1 MSDPRASEF
10 GLARITDWSAFAR
23 LRAEWNALV
32 AQCARPSVFLTHE
45 WFDAAWQW
53 KGRESSLSILCARRA
68 EQLVGALPLVASRR
82 ASRSG
87 MRRVLE
93 SLTVPDTQLFD
104 MLVLP
109 NDRERVADGFADF
122 LAKHHDEWDMLELG
136 YLPEPSVTATVLS
149 GALRR
154 RGYKLAVETD
164 GANPYIDLE
173 GTWGAYY
180 STRTRSLKKANN
192 LAANRINKV
201 GEVRIRW
208 HEPGLVDA
216 ARLGEIVDAL
226 VSVSSRSWKRETGNS
241 LDNPGPQAFIRRL
254 SELAAERSWLSVWTL
269 DIDAAPVAMEYQLVC
284 DGGVHALRADFDA
297 AFGEVSPGSHLNRA
311 LMERLFGGRF
321 RRYYMGP
328 GENIYKLRWTERSE
342 ALQRLSAYARTA
354 RGRLAA
360 LVDLSLVP
368 LARSARAKLRRRE
381 PARPESQ

>member
-1 MSDPRASEF
+1 
-10 GLARITDWSAFAR
+10 
-23 LRAEWNALV
+23 
-32 AQCARPSVFLTHE
+32 
-45 WFDAAWQW
+45 
-53 KGRESSLSILCARRA
+53 
-68 EQLVGALPLVASRR
+68 
-82 ASRSG
+82 

-368 LARSARAKLRRRE
+368 LARSARAKLRRRD
-381 PARPESQ
+381 PAGPESQ